1 MVSISATSTPIYSAH
16 TSQPRFRRVNL
27 LLTLELRGVQNGPGI
42 SNKDGRPHA
51 LSHVHGASKEEA
63 RDDGPSTLRWE
74 ISSHVPRPPPG
85 MSLEGKYETTLVPI
99 RVQLCIARFLDM
111 GQAPTWR
118 GRSLGLGVL

>member
-1 MVSISATSTPIYSAH
+1 MVSISATSTRIYSTH

-63 RDDGPSTLRWE
+63 RNDGPSMLRWE
-74 ISSHVPRPPPG
+74 IPSHVLRPRSG
-85 MSLEGKYETTLVPI
+85 ISLEGKYETTLVRI
-99 RVQLCIARFLDM
+99 RVQLCVARFLDM
-111 GQAPTWR
+111 GPALTWR
-118 GRSLGLGVL
+118 GRSLGLDVL